1 VDQWLTPART
11 ALAKVS
17 GVPADRLEL
26 DDDAGAR
33 LELAPV
39 TGPESSECA
48 NAPPLCYLFRRARSG
63 ASLDQ
68 LAGAVRR
75 STS

>member
-1 VDQWLTPART
+1 VDQWLTQART
-11 ALAKVS
+11 ALAHES
-17 GVPADRLEL
+17 GVPADQLEL
-26 DDDAGAR
+26 EDDAGAR

-39 TGPESSECA
+39 AGHESGECA
-48 NAPPLCYLFRRARSG
+48 NAPPLCYPVRRARSG